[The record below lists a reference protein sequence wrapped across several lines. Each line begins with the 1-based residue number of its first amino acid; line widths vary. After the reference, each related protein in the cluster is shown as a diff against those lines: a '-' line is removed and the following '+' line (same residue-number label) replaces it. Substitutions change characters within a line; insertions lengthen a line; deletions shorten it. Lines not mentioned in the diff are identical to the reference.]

1 MLQKGGRVMA
11 GVIEGRGLE
20 WMNETVQL
28 SDGTEVEKWI
38 LALTYI
44 AVMGNVDKL
53 NGKEKEMAKEYGSL
67 TLEQQGKLMREIDA
81 LASMDNYEDAKRD
94 AKELIDFIWMLES
107 VSFITPNNRV
117 KYLEGIQNAMAKRR
131 DRFKEKKA

>member
-1 MLQKGGRVMA
+1 MA
-11 GVIEGRGLE
+11 EAHEGRGLE
-20 WMNETVQL
+20 WMNETVKL
-28 SDGTEVEKWI
+28 PDGTEVEKWV

-44 AVMGNVDKL
+44 ALMGNVDKL

-117 KYLEGIQNAMAKRR
+117 KYLEGIQDALARR
-131 DRFKEKKA
+131 MERYKEKKV

>member
-1 MLQKGGRVMA
+1 MA
-11 GVIEGRGLE
+11 EATEGRGLE
-20 WMNETVQL
+20 WMNETVKL
-28 SDGTEVEKWI
+28 SDGTEVKKWV

-44 AVMGNVDKL
+44 ALMGNVDKL

-81 LASMDNYEDAKRD
+81 LASMENYEDAKRD

-117 KYLEGIQNAMAKRR
+117 KYLDGIQDALARR
-131 DRFKEKKA
+131 RECYKEKKV

>member
-1 MLQKGGRVMA
+1 MA
-11 GVIEGRGLE
+11 EAIEGRGLE
-20 WMNETVQL
+20 WMNETVKL
-28 SDGTEVEKWI
+28 SDGTEVKKWV
-38 LALTYI
+38 LALAYI
-44 AVMGNVDKL
+44 AMMGNVDKL

-67 TLEQQGKLMREIDA
+67 TLEQQGKMMREIDA

-117 KYLEGIQNAMAKRR
+117 KYLEGIEDAMARR
-131 DRFKEKKA
+131 RERYKEKKV

>member
-1 MLQKGGRVMA
+1 MA
-11 GVIEGRGLE
+11 EATEGRGLE
-20 WMNETVQL
+20 WMNETVKL
-28 SDGTEVEKWI
+28 PDGTEVEKWV

-44 AVMGNVDKL
+44 VLMGNVDKL

-117 KYLEGIQNAMAKRR
+117 KYLEGIQDALARR
-131 DRFKEKKA
+131 MECYKEKKV

>member
-1 MLQKGGRVMA
+1 
-11 GVIEGRGLE
+11 
-20 WMNETVQL
+20 
-28 SDGTEVEKWI
+28 
-38 LALTYI
+38 
-44 AVMGNVDKL
+44 
-53 NGKEKEMAKEYGSL
+53 MAKEYGSL

-117 KYLEGIQNAMAKRR
+117 KYLGGIEDALARR
-131 DRFKEKKA
+131 RECYKEKKV

>member
-1 MLQKGGRVMA
+1 MA
-11 GVIEGRGLE
+11 EATEGRGLE
-20 WMNETVQL
+20 WMNETVKL
-28 SDGTEVEKWI
+28 SDGTEVKKWVMA
-38 LALTYI
+38 LAYI
-44 AVMGNVDKL
+44 AIMGNVDKL

-131 DRFKEKKA
+131 DRFKENKV